1 MSDTISTSN
10 PNLYPDDRLGPFPRS
25 LAPERLVYP
34 EFEMATNLDK
44 NDSAAMMKLVDELHE
59 GAGLLLFLGLELIPE
74 EILTIRLNTSEYG
87 IVRQHINSETL
98 YLGVCYKINERN
110 NRTFGTIG
118 IICKNLAFFTL
129 RVMGYRRFEIVKV
142 NHHRLGQTMAFA
154 QIKIIKDITLTN
166 PYNNLHLHPS
176 ISVLGSGKMRSNRDA
191 WQTQWPPWV
200 YKQFDVHELA
210 SCIFKKVKMLRENVI
225 ISSDPEILSFQLTRI
240 GLFNDI
246 EVNKLLSITST
257 NLRLQRELQYLN
269 KIKIVEKYVCA
280 RIGCGVPICNKNNV
294 FAMYPAPPQGS
305 YQNCRWKN
313 STHSMITVT
322 DLVDGSNILKL
333 EKKSF
338 ECHCFPGY
346 KSTSIF
352 CLKCNSHLGWRFVID
367 CNVSLTP
374 TVFYGLYETA
384 LKTHISSSVGRLVLS
399 DDVPFSSRGQIHN
412 SSGSTLLILGGFPMR
427 S

>member
-1 MSDTISTSN
+1 M
-10 PNLYPDDRLGPFPRS
+10 
-25 LAPERLVYP
+25 
-34 EFEMATNLDK
+34 
-44 NDSAAMMKLVDELHE
+44 
-59 GAGLLLFLGLELIPE
+59 
-74 EILTIRLNTSEYG
+74 
-87 IVRQHINSETL
+87 
-98 YLGVCYKINERN
+98 
-110 NRTFGTIG
+110 
-118 IICKNLAFFTL
+118 
-129 RVMGYRRFEIVKV
+129 
-142 NHHRLGQTMAFA
+142 
-154 QIKIIKDITLTN
+154 
-166 PYNNLHLHPS
+166 
-176 ISVLGSGKMRSNRDA
+176 
-191 WQTQWPPWV
+191 
-200 YKQFDVHELA
+200 
-210 SCIFKKVKMLRENVI
+210 
-225 ISSDPEILSFQLTRI
+225 
-240 GLFNDI
+240 
-246 EVNKLLSITST
+246 
-257 NLRLQRELQYLN
+257 
-269 KIKIVEKYVCA
+269 EKYVCA

-338 ECHCFPGY
+338 ECHCFPGYRKVTNFLLLFFTVIIDNLIFCRY